1 MEKAFW
7 KAINADRAR
16 IFTSKKVT
24 FCKQL
29 GLQALGK
36 QQFQINTFKKT
47 ISMSEQGG
55 KLERQVILAF
65 GAEIASTMTRPQT
78 GKKIY
83 QLLAKEWETG
93 WR

>member
-16 IFTSKKVT
+16 IFTTKKVT

-36 QQFQINTFKKT
+36 QQLQINTFKK
-47 ISMSEQGG
+47 Q
-55 KLERQVILAF
+55 LACLSKV
-65 GAEIASTMTRPQT
+65 EN
-78 GKKIY
+78 
-83 QLLAKEWETG
+83 
-93 WR
+93 